1 MKKLKTNINWIVYEQ
16 FKLNLRKELLMF
28 IYLANKFSSN
38 VKQVKLKYIIVVL
51 NKLHNMKLD
60 LSIYNI
66 ICLYATM
73 DTCIK

>member
-1 MKKLKTNINWIVYEQ
+1 MVYEQ

-38 VKQVKLKYIIVVL
+38 IKQVKLKYIIVVL

-66 ICLYATM
+66 IYLYATM

>member
-1 MKKLKTNINWIVYEQ
+1 MKKLKTKINWTIYEQ

-38 VKQVKLKYIIVVL
+38 IKQFKLKYTIVVM

>member
-1 MKKLKTNINWIVYEQ
+1 
-16 FKLNLRKELLMF
+16 MF

-38 VKQVKLKYIIVVL
+38 IKQFKLKYTIVVM

>member
-1 MKKLKTNINWIVYEQ
+1 MVYEQ

-38 VKQVKLKYIIVVL
+38 IKQIKLKYIIVVL